1 MFTLSQLQP
10 KFVHET
16 SFKGLLFQCPASP
29 SKEDNFRERIIKE
42 KVQNLLKKKQKK
54 IKENVQYPNV
64 DIKK

>member
-10 KFVHET
+10 KFVHKT

-42 KVQNLLKKKQKK
+42 EVQNLLKKKQKNQRK
-54 IKENVQYPNV
+54 RVIS
-64 DIKK
+64 

>member
-29 SKEDNFRERIIKE
+29 SKEDNFKERIIKE
-42 KVQNLLKKKQKK
+42 EVQNLLKKKQKNQRK
-54 IKENVQYPNV
+54 RVIS
-64 DIKK
+64 

>member
-42 KVQNLLKKKQKK
+42 EVQNLRKKKQKNQRK
-54 IKENVQYPNV
+54 RVIS
-64 DIKK
+64 

>member
-42 KVQNLLKKKQKK
+42 EVQNLLKKKQKNQRK
-54 IKENVQYPNV
+54 RVIS
-64 DIKK
+64 

>member
-10 KFVHET
+10 KFVDET

-42 KVQNLLKKKQKK
+42 KVQKETKK

-64 DIKK
+64 YIKK

>member
-10 KFVHET
+10 KFAHET

-42 KVQNLLKKKQKK
+42 EVQNLLKKKQKNQRK
-54 IKENVQYPNV
+54 RVIS
-64 DIKK
+64 

>member
-10 KFVHET
+10 KFVYKT

-42 KVQNLLKKKQKK
+42 EVQNLFKKKQKNQRK
-54 IKENVQYPNV
+54 RVIS
-64 DIKK
+64 